1 MYRLC
6 SEKVLPMN
14 AMDYAARVEEEVQL
28 LNATHGE
35 EMAAQGIQFESITN
49 HVNMFK
55 LAAKDLHAALETAGT
70 GTGQGTGPG
79 NGTGGEARFEFVFQ
93 SHENPTGYTLGE
105 KVELNLLAMAVQ
117 DCHATHYLGG

>member
-70 GTGQGTGPG
+70 G